1 MKYIQT
7 ERKYTCNQPI
17 ESTSRVSSALN
28 TKQRFDPDQLY
39 NLMDL
44 LSGAGSAVG
53 DFLTVVDAVTNPGQ
67 NSPYYLVQKSI
78 MDFALLAHNDIEL
91 LMR

>member
-1 MKYIQT
+1 M
-7 ERKYTCNQPI
+7 N
-17 ESTSRVSSALN
+17 
-28 TKQRFDPDQLY
+28 
-39 NLMDL
+39 L

-78 MDFALLAHNDIEL
+78 LDFALLARNDIEL